1 MLHYFS
7 RRPLCFLPASRSQA
21 VAGAGGAAGCTGD
34 SLTLQHFN
42 LQEISRERWERFL
55 SAFAGERGRG
65 NLIGGSW
72 GERRPRNHC
81 KNADEV
87 EIGRPTRCRQPGGTP
102 WRGQAGAR
110 RWTEGHSSEGRTHA
124 AGTTAAWGRDLSV
137 RPPAAFPA
145 PLPQPRGPCLPRATP
160 ASPGGCQAGSRPA
173 VTPNQKDNAGLFLP
187 ALMVTGCRASG
198 AVIYHASP

>member
-110 RWTEGHSSEGRTHA
+110 RWTEGHGSEGRTQRAQPWHG
-124 AGTTAAWGRDLSV
+124 AGTCLFA
-137 RPPAAFPA
+137 
-145 PLPQPRGPCLPRATP
+145 PQPLSQPLCPSPVAPACPVPPQSPRGDAGWDPDPR
-160 ASPGGCQAGSRPA
+160 
-173 VTPNQKDNAGLFLP
+173 
-187 ALMVTGCRASG
+187 
-198 AVIYHASP
+198 